1 MAYPAPQGTELV
13 ALIGAGSVFEVAL
26 VREVSRR
33 DGARDEPDHAVV
45 CKRLRPR
52 VRDEPA
58 GRAALARE
66 AQLLS
71 LARHPSLPALLRV
84 GTDAGGPFVI
94 ETFAEGASLRAV
106 TEAARA
112 RRGGG
117 VPARLF
123 AHLAHASATALAEL
137 HELRDATGPLEA
149 VHGDLAPEHVRMD
162 PHGEIRF
169 VDFGAARYRGMD
181 ARLDAGDRGTLPF
194 VAPEIARGERT
205 PDQGGDVYALA
216 ATLLFLA
223 TGEPLA
229 PALDEGALLL
239 VIGEGGLPPSTF
251 ARLDAAPSAS
261 PRARDALRAALAL
274 DPSRRIRSARALAD
288 ALD

>member
-26 VREVSRR
+26 VREVGRGE
-33 DGARDEPDHAVV
+33 GARGDLDRTVV

-52 VRDEPA
+52 VREEPA
-58 GRAALARE
+58 GRAAIARE

-71 LARHPSLPALLRV
+71 LARHPSLPSLLRV
-84 GTDAGGPFVI
+84 GSDAAGPFVL
-94 ETFAEGASLRAV
+94 ETFAEGASLHAV
-106 TEAARA
+106 AAAWASA
-112 RRGGG
+112 RPGG

-123 AHLAHASATALAEL
+123 VHLAHAATTALAEI
-137 HELRDATGPLEA
+137 HELHDAGGPLSI
-149 VHGDLAPEHVRMD
+149 VHGDLAPDHVRMG

-169 VDFGAARYRGMD
+169 VDFGASRYRGMD
-181 ARLDAGDRGTLPF
+181 ARLDAGDRGTLPY
-194 VAPEIARGERT
+194 VAPEVARGEGA
-205 PDQGGDVYALA
+205 PDQAGDVYALA

-239 VIGEGGLPPSTF
+239 TIGEHGLPPSSF
-251 ARLDAAPSAS
+251 ARLDAAACVS
-261 PRARDALRAALAL
+261 PRARDALRAALAP
-274 DPSRRIRSARALAD
+274 DPSQRIRSARALTT